1 MPLKPLGRPA
11 YLLPIEIEQDDVVE
25 IIEKP
30 WIVEAEKTKFGK
42 ERGKTVV
49 KILRTGAIRTWTM
62 NNTTWDKLIQAFG
75 EDPGQW
81 LNKKVQIKK
90 EVRNVSGVDKDVLF
104 GRPYCEPQQQLGSE
118 PSFNPNLHGAKPL
131 VQTAA
136 PTVEEALSLQLGKM
150 SPEEKQRLLE
160 MLQT

>member
-11 YLLPIEIEQDDVVE
+11 YLLPTEIEQDDVVE

-42 ERGKTVV
+42 ERGKTVI

-104 GRPYCEPQQQLGSE
+104 GRPYREPQQQLDPQVPE
-118 PSFNPNLHGAKPL
+118 DVDAQVLTRVKAMTPEQK
-131 VQTAA
+131 AA
-136 PTVEEALSLQLGKM
+136 LMKDLSA
-150 SPEEKQRLLE
+150 S
-160 MLQT
+160 

>member
-11 YLLPIEIEQDDVVE
+11 YLLPTEIEQDDVVE
-25 IIEKP
+25 IVEKP

-42 ERGKTVV
+42 ERGKAII

-90 EVRNVSGVDKDVLF
+90 EVRNVSGVDKEVLF
-104 GRPYCEPQQQLGSE
+104 GRPYHEPQQQFPAE
-118 PSFNPNLHGAKPL
+118 PFNPNLYGAKPL
-131 VQTAA
+131 PIDVAKLTPEQKQALLK
-136 PTVEEALSLQLGKM
+136 ALSV
-150 SPEEKQRLLE
+150 
-160 MLQT
+160 